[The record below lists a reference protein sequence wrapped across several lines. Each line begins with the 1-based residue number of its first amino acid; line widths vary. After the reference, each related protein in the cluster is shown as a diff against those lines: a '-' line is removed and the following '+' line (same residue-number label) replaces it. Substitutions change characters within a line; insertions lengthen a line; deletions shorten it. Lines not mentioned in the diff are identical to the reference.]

1 MKKILIYLLSFILI
15 IFIIPAFLTKRTTP
29 TSSKKETERQLQD
42 NNQQEQ
48 TTDNQTEISNKNT
61 YNYSKYGTISLL
73 HKKTGEVEQVKLDE
87 YLCNVVSA
95 EMPATFEQEALKAQA
110 IVARTYTIYKILNK
124 KHDNADICDDSTC
137 CQAWISKDDRL
148 AKWEENQRESNWQK
162 ICSAVNETSG
172 KIITYENKPI
182 DAFFH
187 SNSGGIT
194 EVPVN
199 VWGGTGY
206 PYLQSVETS
215 GENTYTQY
223 ASEVTL
229 SQEELINKLKEK
241 YSDIS
246 IDFTNS
252 DDIKILEYTEST
264 RVKTV
269 KFGNH
274 EISGVEART
283 LFGLKSTNFEISRD
297 GNNIKFSVKGYG
309 HGVGMSQTGA
319 DSMAKNGSRAE
330 EIIKHFYTGVEITE
344 VNKL

>member
-1 MKKILIYLLSFILI
+1 MKKILIYLLFFIVI
-15 IFIIPAFLTKRTTP
+15 CFIIPAMLTKRV
-29 TSSKKETERQLQD
+29 TSTVAQENENLEKQSNVNST
-42 NNQQEQ
+42 NNQE
-48 TTDNQTEISNKNT
+48 EIPN
-61 YNYSKYGTISLL
+61 YEYSKYGTITLL
-73 HKKTGEVEQVKLDE
+73 HKKTGETEQVKLDD

-95 EMPATFEQEALKAQA
+95 EMPADYEIEALKAQA

-124 KHDNADICDDSTC
+124 KHETADICDDSTC
-137 CQAWISKDDRL
+137 CQAWISKEDRL
-148 AKWEENQRESNWQK
+148 ARWEENKRDSNWQK
-162 ICSAVNETSG
+162 ICDCLNSTRG
-172 KIITYENKPI
+172 KVITYNNQPI

-215 GENTYTQY
+215 GEDAYTQY
-223 ASEVTL
+223 ASEVVFT
-229 SQEELINKLKEK
+229 QEKLINKLKEK

-246 IDFTNS
+246 IDFSN
-252 DDIKILEYTEST
+252 DEDIKILEYTEST

-274 EISGVEART
+274 ELSGVETRT
-283 LFGLKSTNFEISRD
+283 LFGLKSTNFKIIKD
-297 GNNIKFSVKGYG
+297 ANNIKFTVKGYG

-319 DSMAKNGSRAE
+319 DSMAKQGNTAE
-330 EIIKHFYTGVEITE
+330 DIIKHFYTGVEIKD
-344 VNKL
+344 VNEI

>member
-48 TTDNQTEISNKNT
+48 TTENQTEISNKNT

-137 CQAWISKDDRL
+137 CQAWISKDNRL

-172 KIITYENKPI
+172 KIITYEHKPI

-252 DDIKILEYTEST
+252 EDIKILEYTEST

>member
-1 MKKILIYLLSFILI
+1 LKKILIYLLSFILI

-48 TTDNQTEISNKNT
+48 TTENQTEISNKNT

-73 HKKTGEVEQVKLDE
+73 HKKTGEVERVKLDE

-252 DDIKILEYTEST
+252 EDIKILEYTEST